1 MKGYAIQSPPTS
13 FLSKGMCKL
22 CRSSISMEDSGHF
35 IFRET
40 RSLSV
45 SSVNYVRLIL
55 SQNRSMVLLFTLKV
69 PFSRSLSFDLS
80 LCLRSE
86 LELLCLSLSE
96 LDKCLSLSRLELL
109 DLSLLLDELELCLW
123 LEVLLPCLSLSLFML
138 PLLLLCLSL
147 LQPQETST
155 PCN

>member
-1 MKGYAIQSPPTS
+1 MIQDIS
-13 FLSKGMCKL
+13 FSEKP
-22 CRSSISMEDSGHF
+22 GHCACVPSNCG
-35 IFRET
+35 E
-40 RSLSV
+40 LHM
-45 SSVNYVRLIL
+45 RLIL
-55 SQNRSMVLLFTLKV
+55 SLNRSMVLMFTLKV

-96 LDKCLSLSRLELL
+96 LDKCLSLSRLELKLL
-109 DLSLLLDELELCLW
+109 DLSLLLEELELCLW
-123 LEVLLPCLSLSLFML
+123 LEELLPCLSLSLFML

-147 LQPQETST
+147 LQPQETSA